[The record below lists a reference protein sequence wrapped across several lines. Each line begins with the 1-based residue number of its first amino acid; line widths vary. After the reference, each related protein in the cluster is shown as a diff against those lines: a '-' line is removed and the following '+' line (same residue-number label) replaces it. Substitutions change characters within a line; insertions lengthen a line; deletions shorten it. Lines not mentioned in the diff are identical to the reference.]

1 MKIPSRF
8 ISFFKVFIERI
19 ATFILGC
26 LAMMM
31 VLYYAR
37 KSNPVINIAQV
48 QSAMEI
54 VDQIG
59 QQLCEQLSEQI
70 SEQIS
75 QLVWCLASEVPRLN
89 IHVYL

>member
-1 MKIPSRF
+1 MKNPSRF
-8 ISFFKVFIERI
+8 ISFFKVLIERI
-19 ATFILGC
+19 ATFVLGC

-37 KSNPVINIAQV
+37 VSNPVINIAQV
-48 QSAMEI
+48 QSAIEI

-59 QQLCEQLSEQI
+59 QQLGEQL
-70 SEQIS
+70 S

-89 IHVYL
+89 VHLYL

>member
-8 ISFFKVFIERI
+8 ISFFKVLIERI
-19 ATFILGC
+19 ATFVLGC

-37 KSNPVINIAQV
+37 ISNPVINIAQV

-59 QQLCEQLSEQI
+59 QQL
-70 SEQIS
+70 S
-75 QLVWCLASEVPRLN
+75 QFVYCLASEVPRLN
-89 IHVYL
+89 IHLYL